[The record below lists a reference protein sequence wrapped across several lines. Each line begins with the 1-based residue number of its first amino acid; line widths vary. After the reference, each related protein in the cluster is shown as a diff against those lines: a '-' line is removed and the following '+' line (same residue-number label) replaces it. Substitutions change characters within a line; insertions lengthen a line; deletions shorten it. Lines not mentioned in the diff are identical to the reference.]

1 MADVGRPLG
10 PCNLLTLAEAI
21 RELGVRHADGR
32 AWLIEHGLVRLVAG
46 RRRVI
51 AGELI
56 EAIQASPL
64 EGDGKAAAA
73 KARGS
78 LPSGGLLDQPMARL

>member
-1 MADVGRPLG
+1 MAEMGRPLG
-10 PCNLLTLAEAI
+10 PCNLLTLGEAI
-21 RELGVRHADGR
+21 RELGVRHSDGR

-64 EGDGKAAAA
+64 EGDGKAAASKA
-73 KARGS
+73 KAGAI
-78 LPSGGLLDQPMARL
+78 SGGLLDQPMARL